1 MPTDADLDDLVEVLT
16 DYYATSGRHDM
27 QWRLPEQD
35 GSFDPYK
42 ILVSELMLQ
51 QTQVSRVTPKFT
63 AFITAFPAVQDLASA
78 QLGTV
83 LRQWSGLG
91 YNRRAKYLWQA
102 AQMVGGQLEGV
113 FPHQYSQLLELPG
126 VGPGTAGAIMAY
138 SYDQPVVYLETN
150 IRSVI
155 IYHGFRENL
164 MVHDKDIRLVVQ
176 RLLTRAGLR
185 SDLTPR
191 TFYWAMMDYGSYL
204 KRTVGNHN
212 RASASYSKQSTFVG
226 SRRQLRGA
234 IIRQLSAA
242 AVDLQVL
249 KSGLQDERI
258 ESVIDDLISE
268 GLVKRRGNLLALY

>member
-268 GLVKRRGNLLALY
+268 GLVKRRGNLFALY

>member
-1 MPTDADLDDLVEVLT
+1 MPTDADLDDLIQILT
-16 DYYATSGRHDM
+16 DHYATSGRHDM

-51 QTQVSRVTPKFT
+51 QTQVSRVTPKFA
-63 AFITAFPAVQDLASA
+63 AFIAAFPTVQDLASA

-83 LRQWSGLG
+83 LTQWLGLG

-102 AQMVGGQLEGV
+102 AQMVSGQLEGV

-155 IYHGFRENL
+155 IYHGFLENL
-164 MVHDKDIRLVVQ
+164 KVHDKDIRLVVQ

-249 KSGLQDERI
+249 KSGLQDGRT

>member
-1 MPTDADLDDLVEVLT
+1 MPTDADLDDLVQILA

-27 QWRLPEQD
+27 QWRQPAKD

-51 QTQVSRVTPKFT
+51 QTQVSRVTPKFA
-63 AFITAFPAVQDLASA
+63 AFIAAFPTVQDLASA

-83 LRQWSGLG
+83 LTQWVDLG

-102 AQMVGGQLEGV
+102 ARMVSGQFEGV
-113 FPHQYSQLLELPG
+113 FPHEYNQLLELPG
-126 VGPGTAGAIMAY
+126 VGPGTAGAITAY

-155 IYHGFRENL
+155 IYHGSLENL
-164 MVHDKDIRLVVQ
+164 KVHDKDIRLVVQ
-176 RLLTRAGLR
+176 RLLRRAGLR
-185 SDLTPR
+185 SGFTPR

-204 KRTVGNHN
+204 KRTVGNQS
-212 RASASYSKQSTFVG
+212 RASASYRKQSTFVG
-226 SRRQLRGA
+226 SRRQLRGS
-234 IIRQLSAA
+234 IVRQLSAA

-249 KSGLQDERI
+249 KSGLQDERT
-258 ESVIDDLISE
+258 ESVISDLIAE
-268 GLVKRRGNLLALY
+268 GLVKRRGNLLTLH